1 MIAVP
6 FLQLIVA
13 MVLGTRSQNYPTDR
27 KPPLWELA
35 PYVVLVRFAVA
46 FAKVWLMAV
55 AKPPIDP
62 IAAKERSTKSSAY
75 SVRSWPS
82 SSFHNF
88 TRSRFI
94 FFPPENLL
102 ECLARHDRRGP
113 LEGWVVF

>member
-62 IAAKERSTKSSAY
+62 IAAKERSTDRKSTRLNSSHLVISYA
-75 SVRSWPS
+75 VFCLKKKKMIQKFARSIA
-82 SSFHNF
+82 H
-88 TRSRFI
+88 
-94 FFPPENLL
+94 
-102 ECLARHDRRGP
+102 
-113 LEGWVVF
+113 